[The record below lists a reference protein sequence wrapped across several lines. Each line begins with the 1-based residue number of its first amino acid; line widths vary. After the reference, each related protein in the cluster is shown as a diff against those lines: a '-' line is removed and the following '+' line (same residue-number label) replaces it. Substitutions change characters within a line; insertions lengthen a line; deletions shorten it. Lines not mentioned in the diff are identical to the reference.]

1 MAGSRRERVSQRMS
15 GANASVAADPARS
28 RRESPGSAAT
38 AAPADIEF
46 VEVSKRFAEVKAVD
60 GVSFRIA
67 RGSFHSF
74 LGPSGCGKTTSLRLI
89 AGFEQPSEGDVR
101 IGGVSMVGVPAF
113 RRPVNM
119 VFQHY
124 ALFPH
129 FDVAANIG
137 YGLRQRRPRPAAAEI
152 ARRVDEM
159 LELVRLPGLQRRR
172 IWELSGGQQQR
183 VALAR
188 AIAADPAL
196 LLLDEPLSALDAKV
210 RAELREEI
218 RDLQRRLGIPT
229 VMVTHDQEEA
239 LTLADRIVC
248 MSKGRI
254 EQAGTPADLY
264 ARPTTRFVADFM
276 GVSNLI
282 EPAKL
287 STLLPQMMQG
297 YPGGDHLLCLRPEHL
312 AVRPGTLGKVVS
324 TTFLGNITRLK
335 LDTPLGLLVAELP
348 GQADFAPG
356 DGIDIAPDP
365 AHGAWVA
372 A

>member
-1 MAGSRRERVSQRMS
+1 MHLAIEQVAKSFGSVVALDNVSL
-15 GANASVAADPARS
+15 GVDT
-28 RRESPGSAAT
+28 G
-38 AAPADIEF
+38 EF
-46 VEVSKRFAEVKAVD
+46 VCL
-60 GVSFRIA
+60 
-67 RGSFHSF
+67 
-74 LGPSGCGKTTSLRLI
+74 LGPSGCGKTTLLRII
-89 AGFEQPSEGDVR
+89 AGLLTMDSGRLTLAGRDLTQ
-101 IGGVSMVGVPAF
+101 VPARLRGF
-113 RRPVNM
+113 GI
-119 VFQHY
+119 VFQSY
-124 ALFPH
+124 SLFPNMS
-129 FDVAANIG
+129 VAANIG
-137 YGLRQRRPRPAAAEI
+137 YGLKLRGTPTADI
-152 ARRVDEM
+152 AKRVND
-159 LELVRLPGLQRRR
+159 LLALIKLPQIADRYP
-172 IWELSGGQQQR
+172 WELSGGQQQR

-248 MSKGRI
+248 MSRGRI

-282 EPAKL
+282 EPSRL
-287 STLLPQMMQG
+287 SALLPQLMQD
-297 YPGGDHLLCLRPEHL
+297 YPGGDQLLCLRPEHL
-312 AVRPGTLGKVVS
+312 AVRPGTLGKVMS

-335 LDTPLGLLVAELP
+335 LDTPLGMLVAELP

-365 AHGAWVA
+365 ARGAWVA